1 MVRGLVCVYAKCIM
15 ILNRE
20 LDTTTT
26 FVFTVPL
33 NCSVTLGVY
42 LG

>member
-1 MVRGLVCVYAKCIM
+1 MVRGLFCAYAKYV

-33 NCSVTLGVY
+33 NCNVTLGVY